1 MKNTTPKLR
10 KETKVIKIHNDELND
25 DYAWIK
31 QDNWQ
36 EVLQKP
42 QVLNS
47 EVLHY
52 LKEENKFTDS
62 QLEDQKTLKQTIF
75 KELKGRIKD
84 KDSSV
89 PIKDGN
95 FSYFMEF
102 INT

>member
-10 KETKVIKIHNDELND
+10 KETKVVKIHNDKLTD

-47 EVLHY
+47 EVLNY
-52 LKEENKFTDS
+52 LKEENKFTDT
-62 QLEDQKTLKQTIF
+62 QLEDQKLSNKQ
-75 KELKGRIKD
+75 
-84 KDSSV
+84 
-89 PIKDGN
+89 
-95 FSYFMEF
+95 FSK
-102 INT
+102 N

>member
-1 MKNTTPKLR
+1 MKNTIPKLR

-47 EVLHY
+47 EVLNY
-52 LKEENKFTDS
+52 LNEENKFTDS
-62 QLEDQKTLKQTIF
+62 QLEDQKTL
-75 KELKGRIKD
+75 
-84 KDSSV
+84 
-89 PIKDGN
+89 
-95 FSYFMEF
+95 
-102 INT
+102 